1 MSPMPL
7 ISAHSAM
14 VLPLVRIDATTSVI
28 FSGEIETFLDD
39 PTLTTDLDQEE
50 VIATVEESGEV
61 VTSLEQDE
69 LVVEV
74 EEDTV

>member
-1 MSPMPL
+1 MPL
-7 ISAHSAM
+7 IIAHSAM
-14 VLPLVRIDATTSVI
+14 VLPIIRINATTSII

-39 PTLTTDLDQEE
+39 PTLTTNIDQEE
-50 VIATVEESGEV
+50 IIATVEECDVIE
-61 VTSLEQDE
+61 TSLDQDE